1 MAITKN
7 IIPVSVEDRFIAVS
21 DHTQITAGNVG
32 VDFLAVTLDAEWD
45 GLNTYVTFSGC
56 AQDSTTLDYASEL
69 EVPWEQVEE
78 AGDLYIGVQGFDPS
92 ADVSID
98 TEGQLVTNGVVP
110 VLNAMAMTVPIKVR
124 DSGAASGVAPSEPT
138 PGTLQRVEQDLLA
151 LEKLTAGADQTIA
164 RVEAAASSAETA
176 ASSANTAAS
185 AANSAAEAA
194 TTAKDT
200 TEAATSAANSA
211 AQAAND
217 AAASVD
223 ASKTEALNA
232 ADRANTAA
240 SQADTARDAA
250 QAVAD
255 NVESYMTRAEAAATG
270 AEASKAAASASE
282 TAAAASASTA
292 SAKADAA
299 ASSESAAAASANS
312 ARGSKAAAAPSEAK
326 AAASE
331 AAAKAAA
338 DKAESIAGFTVDAEV
353 TQNSTNPVASKGVYN
368 YVTQMFADFTAVT
381 FEIVDSYAALP
392 ATGAAGTFY
401 FVPASSTGTSDLY
414 SEYVW
419 VNGAYEKFGDIQMP
433 DLSPYAKMTW
443 VTEQLSTQLAS
454 YYTKTEADGLLATKQ
469 DTLTID
475 AVPTSGSANP
485 VQSGGVQSAL
495 ASKADAATVTALSG
509 TVNALSGT
517 VAGKQDTLTFDSTP
531 TAGSSNPVTS
541 AGVKEYV
548 DSQSANVEYLSN
560 ADFLALLGA

>member
-32 VDFLAVTLDAEWD
+32 VDFLAVTLDAEWG

-56 AQDSTTLDYASEL
+56 AQDSTTLDYAAEL

-164 RVEAAASSAETA
+164 RVEAAASNAETA
-176 ASSANTAAS
+176 ASSANTAAR

-194 TTAKDT
+194 TTAKDA
-200 TEAATSAANSA
+200 TEAATSAANTA
-211 AQAAND
+211 AQSAND

-223 ASKTEALNA
+223 ASKTAALNA
-232 ADRANTAA
+232 ADKANTAA
-240 SQADTARDAA
+240 LQADTARDAA

-255 NVESYMTRAEAAATG
+255 NVESYMTRAESAATG
-270 AEASKAAASASE
+270 AEASQAAAKASE

-312 ARGSKAAAAPSEAK
+312 ASASKDAAAASEAN

-338 DKAESIAGFTVDAEV
+338 DKAESIAGFTVDTEV

-454 YYTKTEADGLLATKQ
+454 YYTKTEADVLLATKQ
-469 DTLTID
+469 DVLTID
-475 AVPTSGSANP
+475 AVPTSGSDNP
-485 VQSGGVQSAL
+485 VQSGGVHSAL
-495 ASKADAATVTALSG
+495 ASKADASTVTALSG
-509 TVNALSGT
+509 TVNTLSGT
-517 VAGKQDTLTFDSTP
+517 VAGKQDALTFDSTP